1 MIDRYLLRYFL
12 AVIDCGSFS
21 KAAKQLNVAQ
31 PTLSVGIGKL
41 ERLLGAALFLRTSK
55 RVNITD
61 AGSRLAAHA
70 RRIENEFNLAEA
82 AVVNMRPARAL
93 RLGVLSTYPMS
104 ELAQTIRTAKHAQA
118 ERLEIISGNEREL
131 LQRLARERIDVA
143 LTIVRQESDRF
154 ASEVLFTEHY
164 ALAIHS
170 GHPLADKPA
179 IAAED
184 LSDNTMIVR
193 RHCEV
198 LSETSRH
205 FTERGVRPFFA
216 FRGTN
221 DEQVLALV
229 QAGLGVT
236 VMPASYAM
244 KGVIRP
250 LLAGFNLKRRIGFLY
265 AGHADHLQ
273 QAASPMLEAIRARYA
288 RAKQ

>member
-41 ERLLGAALFLRTSK
+41 ERLLGAALFQRTSK

-61 AGSRLAAHA
+61 GGLRLARHA

-131 LQRLARERIDVA
+131 LQRL
-143 LTIVRQESDRF
+143 
-154 ASEVLFTEHY
+154 
-164 ALAIHS
+164 
-170 GHPLADKPA
+170 
-179 IAAED
+179 
-184 LSDNTMIVR
+184 
-193 RHCEV
+193 
-198 LSETSRH
+198 
-205 FTERGVRPFFA
+205 
-216 FRGTN
+216 
-221 DEQVLALV
+221 
-229 QAGLGVT
+229 
-236 VMPASYAM
+236 
-244 KGVIRP
+244 
-250 LLAGFNLKRRIGFLY
+250 
-265 AGHADHLQ
+265 
-273 QAASPMLEAIRARYA
+273 
-288 RAKQ
+288 